1 MPPFWSRLRTAP
13 GEPSSNLYRANRVR
27 RLDQF
32 VFLALLQDGITTGA
46 IYLLL
51 AIGLLIV
58 FSVTRVIF
66 VPQGDLLAYGT
77 LTVATL
83 QSGQMPGTLWLLD
96 GLSALALGLS
106 LLGGNRARVWGAL
119 RWAAYPLA
127 VTAAA
132 WFLAPSQVPAISV
145 LLALAIVTPMGPLIW
160 RFAFQPMAGA
170 SVLALLI
177 LAMALHFVL
186 AGLGLVFFG
195 PEQASAPALTD
206 ASFEI
211 GVLTVSGQSLA
222 VLLCCAALVIGLRWF
237 FGATIHGKALR
248 ATASDPL
255 GARLV
260 GIDAGQT
267 GALAFGLASFIAALA
282 GVLIGALTPLSYD
295 AGFDIGLKGFVA
307 AIMGGLVS
315 YPMAAAGAVLVGVL
329 ESLVSFWAS
338 AYREVIVFTLLIP
351 VLAWLSLRGGS
362 PEDKA

>member
-1 MPPFWSRLRTAP
+1 MDL
-13 GEPSSNLYRANRVR
+13 
-27 RLDQF
+27 F

-66 VPQGDLLAYGT
+66 VPQGDLLAFGT
-77 LTVATL
+77 LTVASL
-83 QSGQMPGTLWLLD
+83 QSGHLPGTLWLLD
-96 GLSALALGLS
+96 GVSAVALVASLFRGRRAALVGL
-106 LLGGNRARVWGAL
+106 LTWGAF
-119 RWAAYPLA
+119 PLA
-127 VTAAA
+127 VTVAAVV
-132 WFLAPSQVPAISV
+132 LAPYQVPAISI
-145 LLALAIVTPMGPLIW
+145 LLALAIITPMGPLIW
-160 RFAFQPMAGA
+160 RFAFRPIAGA

-186 AGLGLVFFG
+186 TGLGLVFFG
-195 PEQASAPALTD
+195 PEEASAPSLTD
-206 ASFEI
+206 ASFDL
-211 GVLTVSGQSLA
+211 GTLNVSGQSLA
-222 VLLCCAALVIGLRWF
+222 VVLSCAALVSGLRWF

-248 ATASDPL
+248 ATASDRL

-260 GIDAGQT
+260 GIDAGAT

-282 GVLIGALTPLSYD
+282 GVLIGAVTPLSYD

-351 VLAWLSLRGGS
+351 VLVWLSLRSGS
-362 PEDKA
+362 PEDRA

>member
-1 MPPFWSRLRTAP
+1 MDL
-13 GEPSSNLYRANRVR
+13 
-27 RLDQF
+27 F

-66 VPQGDLLAYGT
+66 VPQGDLLAFGT
-77 LTVATL
+77 LTVAAL
-83 QSGQMPGTLWLLD
+83 QSGHLPGTLWLLD
-96 GLSALALGLS
+96 GVSAVALIISLFGGRRAAILGVLA
-106 LLGGNRARVWGAL
+106 WGVF
-119 RWAAYPLA
+119 PLT

-132 WFLAPSQVPAISV
+132 WFLAPYQVPAISIV
-145 LLALAIVTPMGPLIW
+145 LALAIVTPMGPLIW
-160 RFAFQPMAGA
+160 RFAFRPIAGA

-186 AGLGLVFFG
+186 IGVGLVFFG
-195 PEQASAPALTD
+195 PEEASAPSLTD
-206 ASFEI
+206 ANFDL
-211 GVLTVSGQSLA
+211 GLLNVSGQSAA
-222 VLLCCAALVIGLRWF
+222 VVLCCAVLVAGLRWF

-248 ATASDPL
+248 AAASDRL

-260 GIDAGQT
+260 GIDAGAT

-282 GVLIGALTPLSYD
+282 GILIGAVTPLSYD

-329 ESLVSFWAS
+329 ESLGSFWAS

-351 VLAWLSLRGGS
+351 VLVWLSLRSGS
-362 PEDKA
+362 PEDRA

>member
-1 MPPFWSRLRTAP
+1 MDL
-13 GEPSSNLYRANRVR
+13 
-27 RLDQF
+27 F

-66 VPQGDLLAYGT
+66 VPQGDLLAFGT
-77 LTVATL
+77 LTVASL
-83 QSGQMPGTLWLLD
+83 QSGQLPGTLWLLD
-96 GLSALALGLS
+96 GVSAIALAAS
-106 LLGGNRARVWGAL
+106 LFGSRRARVMGLLAWGV
-119 RWAAYPLA
+119 YPLV

-132 WFLAPSQVPAISV
+132 GFLAPWRIPVISIV
-145 LLALAIVTPMGPLIW
+145 LALAIVTPMGPLIW
-160 RFAFQPMAGA
+160 RFAFRPVAGA

-186 AGLGLVFFG
+186 IGLGLVFFG
-195 PEQASAPALTD
+195 PEEASAPSVTD
-206 ASFEI
+206 ASFEFGI
-211 GVLTVSGQSLA
+211 LTVSGQSLA
-222 VLLCCAALVIGLRWF
+222 VLLCCALLVAGLRWF
-237 FGATIHGKALR
+237 FGSTIQGKALR
-248 ATASDPL
+248 ATASDRL

-260 GIDAGQT
+260 GIDARAT

-282 GVLIGALTPLSYD
+282 GVLIGAVTPISYD

-329 ESLVSFWAS
+329 ESLFSYWAS
-338 AYREVIVFTLLIP
+338 AYRAVIVFTLLIP
-351 VLAWLSLRGGS
+351 VLVWLSLRGGS
-362 PEDKA
+362 PEDRA

>member
-1 MPPFWSRLRTAP
+1 MDL
-13 GEPSSNLYRANRVR
+13 
-27 RLDQF
+27 F

-66 VPQGDLLAYGT
+66 VPQGDLLAFGA
-77 LTVATL
+77 LTAAAL
-83 QSGQMPGTLWLLD
+83 QSGQIPPTLWLLD
-96 GLSALALGLS
+96 GFAFAAALLS
-106 LLGGNRARVWGAL
+106 LLYGTRASLRGAVL
-119 RWAAYPLA
+119 WAVYPLV

-132 WFLAPSQVPAISV
+132 FVLAHDRLPVVSM

-160 RFAFQPMAGA
+160 RFAFRPMANA

-186 AGLGLVFFG
+186 IGLGLVFFG
-195 PEQASAPALTD
+195 PEEANAPALTD
-206 ASFEI
+206 ANFGFGI
-211 GVLTVSGQSLA
+211 LNISGQSIA
-222 VLLCCAALVIGLRWF
+222 ILLCCAALVIGLRWF
-237 FGATIHGKALR
+237 FGATLHGKALR
-248 ATASDPL
+248 AAASDRL

-260 GIDAGQT
+260 GIDAGAT

-307 AIMGGLVS
+307 AIIGGLVS
-315 YPMAAAGAVLVGVL
+315 YPMAAFGALLVGVL
-329 ESLVSFWAS
+329 ESLGSFWAS

-351 VLAWLSLRGGS
+351 VLVWLSLRSGS
-362 PEDKA
+362 AEDRA